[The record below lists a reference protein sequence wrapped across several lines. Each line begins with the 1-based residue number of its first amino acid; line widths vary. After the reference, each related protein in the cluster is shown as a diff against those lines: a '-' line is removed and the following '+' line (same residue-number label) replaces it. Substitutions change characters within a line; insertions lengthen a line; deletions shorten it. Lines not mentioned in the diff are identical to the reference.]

1 MTFSSNVNLKG
12 NLYKCVLEIR
22 WEEDI
27 IFNILPPG
35 ILGDKEISL
44 LCQYNSS
51 MDFSDAHKIKIYI
64 LKNYLLLSLL
74 PKYLSTLKVHGIK

>member
-1 MTFSSNVNLKG
+1 MTFSSNVNLRG
-12 NLYKCVLEIR
+12 NLYKCALEIR

-44 LCQYNSS
+44 FCQYNSS
-51 MDFSDAHKIKIYI
+51 MDFPDAHKIKIYI
-64 LKNYLLLSLL
+64 LKNYLLSSLL
-74 PKYLSTLKVHGIK
+74 PKYLSTLRVHDIK